1 LAIYRVLNQ
10 AVIAALTTVLFVVAS
25 FCEPVFA
32 QDVNNSTAPGASVN
46 ATVPSASDKSAAAGA
61 VDESSSGAIHDTASD
76 GIGNTIIA
84 EGSIVKNVG
93 PPQGD
98 IDTIERLTTE
108 VLKKEIEFE
117 RFYTRYRV
125 KGNEEPKYRYDR
137 YFAFQQT
144 AAALTLA
151 AVIPG
156 ITEPGKY
163 LDRPERVNQRVL
175 KNATTTG
182 MIGIIF
188 QGGSSAL
195 ELGSNT
201 LLTLKHIIKKEDP
214 GSARK
219 YVTKVLKEID
229 ALLAQRLALV
239 EKHRDSDDYK
249 IWSVE
254 TLLLKLF
261 RDGLV
266 YEFANVYA
274 DVRSEQSSSNV
285 YYGLDV
291 ASCGA
296 YLASYVLGLQSFD
309 QERFANP
316 SSVEGIIG
324 DAIGVVSA
332 PASSY
337 SYYVLYDYW
346 YKKIGKQLNE
356 KLYDS
361 EPELKKQV
369 AVLEKLL
376 ATTDPQTKAALGPV
390 DARIKMYMLW
400 ADRFD
405 EFTAKQTID
414 WRHSSKVALQSNI
427 SGPLISGAFLA
438 QDISGVI
445 AATKYKNNLKAQNTL
460 FFATSIP
467 TTVAS
472 VANLGLSTYWWVD
485 NKLFTRKLRKQNALP
500 RQLMEHRLTTLNE
513 LEQMISK

>member
-1 LAIYRVLNQ
+1 M
-10 AVIAALTTVLFVVAS
+10 LFVVAS
-25 FCEPVFA
+25 FCDPVFA
-32 QDVNNSTAPGASVN
+32 QVVDVSTMAGAGEN
-46 ATVPSASDKSAAAGA
+46 ATATSASGIGTATGA
-61 VDESSSGAIHDTASD
+61 NGETNPSLTHDTASD
-76 GIGNTIIA
+76 ASKNTIIA

-93 PPQGD
+93 PPQVD
-98 IDTIERLTTE
+98 VETIEGLTTE
-108 VLKKEIEFE
+108 VLKKEIDFE

-163 LDRPERVNQRVL
+163 LDRPERVNQRIL

-195 ELGSNT
+195 ELGSNA
-201 LLTLKHIIKKEDP
+201 LLTIKHIIKKEDP

-219 YVTKVLKEID
+219 YVAKVLKEID
-229 ALLAQRLALV
+229 VLLAERSALV
-239 EKHRDSDDYK
+239 EKHKESEDYK
-249 IWSVE
+249 IWNVE
-254 TLLLKLF
+254 SLLLKLL

-274 DVRSEQSSSNV
+274 DVRSEQSSANV

-291 ASCGA
+291 GSCGA
-296 YLASYVLGLQSFD
+296 YLASYILGLQSFD
-309 QERFANP
+309 EERFANA
-316 SSVEGIIG
+316 SSVEGIVG
-324 DAIGVVSA
+324 DAIGIASA

-346 YKKIGKQLNE
+346 YKKIGKQLKE

-361 EPELKKQV
+361 EPELKEQV
-369 AVLEKLL
+369 AILEKVL
-376 ATTDPQTKAALGPV
+376 ATTDPQVKASLGPV
-390 DARIKMYMLW
+390 DARIKMYTLW

-405 EFTAKQTID
+405 EFTAKQLID

-438 QDISGVI
+438 QDIAGVI

-467 TTVAS
+467 TTAAS
-472 VANLGLSTYWWVD
+472 VASLGLSTYWWVD
-485 NKLFTRKLRKQNALP
+485 NKLFTRKLRKQHALP
-500 RQLMEHRLTTLNE
+500 RQLMEHRLATLDE
-513 LEQMISK
+513 LEKMISK